1 VTTSAAERAAGVTAP
16 GVGATILVAAER
28 TGRSG
33 GMERYLEIVLPEL
46 VARGARVHVVAREL
60 GTLPPGVTGE
70 QIVWAEEHDAPSRL
84 ARSAVARTIGAM
96 RPDIAVAHNVMDAA
110 VVEALRGAPRMAYHV
125 HDHRPFCPNGDR
137 VFPRSGRNCT
147 LELGRPC
154 ALHALLDG
162 CAYGPRR
169 RTAVL
174 IRRRERLRDAVAAA
188 DAVVV
193 ASDYVAARAVG
204 SGVSPDRIVTL
215 PLPLPDDAYAAATT
229 TAHTARSVVFAGR
242 VVPQKG
248 LDSLV
253 RAVARID
260 AARRPLLRA
269 FGDGPQLAAV
279 RADAARL
286 GVALDAPGTVPPET
300 VREAIDDA
308 AIVALPSL
316 WAEPY
321 GYIGIEAFARG
332 RTVAAY
338 DVGGVG
344 AWLANGVNGRAVPR
358 GDEAALANAI
368 AELLDDNTLRA
379 RLNARARDDA
389 ERFRARPI
397 VDALLSAY
405 RRR

>member
-1 VTTSAAERAAGVTAP
+1 V
-16 GVGATILVAAER
+16 TILVAAER
-28 TGRSG
+28 TGHGG

-60 GTLPPGVTGE
+60 GPLPAGVTGE
-70 QIVWAEEHDAPSRL
+70 QVAWAEEHDAPSRP
-84 ARSAVARTIGAM
+84 ARDAVARTVAALH
-96 RPDIAVAHNVMDAA
+96 PDIAVAHNVMDAGI
-110 VVEALRGAPRMAYHV
+110 VEALRAVPRTAYHV

-147 LELGRPC
+147 LEIGRPC

-188 DAVVV
+188 DAVIV
-193 ASDYVAARAVG
+193 ASDYVAARAAD
-204 SGVSPDRIVTL
+204 SGVPRDRIVTL
-215 PLPLPDDAYAAATT
+215 PLPLPNDAYASPSPVPAART
-229 TAHTARSVVFAGR
+229 VVFVGR

-253 RAVARID
+253 RALARID

-269 FGDGPQLAAV
+269 FGDGPQLAAI
-279 RADAARL
+279 RADAVRL
-286 GVALDAPGTVPPET
+286 GVALDAPGAVSPDT
-300 VREAIDDA
+300 VRDAMDGA

-316 WAEPY
+316 WAEPF
-321 GYIGIEAFARG
+321 GYVGIEAFARG
-332 RTVAAY
+332 RAVAAY

-344 AWLANGVNGRAVPR
+344 AWLADGVNGRTVPP
-358 GDEAALANAI
+358 GDETALAGAI
-368 AELLDDNTLRA
+368 AEVLDDDALRA
-379 RLNARARDDA
+379 RLSTHARADA
-389 ERFRARPI
+389 ERFRAAPI

-405 RRR
+405 RAR